1 MVCRAL
7 LGFIMVLYIYVYTY
21 IYMCVCLY
29 MFMYVYIYIYYIY
42 IYIYIYTSIFH
53 CYCCFCW
60 FLFAVLL
67 PSLQLILLLFSFYCI
82 FIKWFKHHLIILS
95 CLYEISIKSIT
106 VFNVL
111 LSLVNSILFL
121 GSGNYLLD
129 LHDFMHFR

>member
-7 LGFIMVLYIYVYTY
+7 LGFIKVLYLYVYTY

-29 MFMYVYIYIYYIY
+29 MCMYVYIYIYYIY
-42 IYIYIYTSIFH
+42 IYVYIHPYFIIIVVFVGF
-53 CYCCFCW
+53 Y
-60 FLFAVLL
+60 LQLLL

-82 FIKWFKHHLIILS
+82 FIKLFKHHLIILS
-95 CLYEISIKSIT
+95 CLYEISIKNIT

-111 LSLVNSILFL
+111 LSIVNSILFL